1 MPPCAVPVVFPL
13 VLVLCLA
20 ASSSRAGN
28 HAYGEHFIRLGQYWG
43 EETRVR
49 PGPPGGQAEDADVQK
64 YQQQMLALEEAG
76 GPYADMLSEPLMGM
90 GWHYRQQGELEQA
103 LGSFQRALH
112 VVRINDGLYSERQV
126 PIVQALLDVY
136 RSSGEYE
143 SLDER
148 YDYYFRLFGNGKPP
162 FTDIRLRAAL
172 AYLRWQREAVRLDI
186 DDEESRR
193 LFALYRLNESLLKA
207 VAADA
212 SVPWHWYRDLALSQL
227 KNLYLVQDRV
237 AATAHSNGLSLSR
250 QSMQGEWEEKDINKK
265 QLERIQRDGAP
276 QGTRLLDET
285 IRRYDG
291 PSDSVELARL
301 YLAKGDWYQWLG
313 REQQANGAYQAVA
326 ELLAG
331 AGREDLLQQWL
342 GQPVELPDNGAFWQ
356 PSSSPA
362 PAVAAVIK
370 LQYDVSARGRV
381 RNLSAQAD
389 DSVSKGKVAG
399 LKRRFRQIR
408 FRPRWHSGTA
418 QAVQQLQR
426 EYVLL
431 N

>member
-1 MPPCAVPVVFPL
+1 MPRRAVPVVLPL
-13 VLVLCLA
+13 VLALCLA

-28 HAYGEHFIRLGQYWG
+28 HPYGEHFIRLGQYWG
-43 EETRVR
+43 AETSVR
-49 PGPPGGQAEDADVQK
+49 PGPPAGQAQDANVQQ

-76 GPYADMLSEPLMGM
+76 GPFADMLSEPLMGM
-90 GWHYRQQGELEQA
+90 GWHYRQRGELEQA

-112 VVRINDGLYSERQV
+112 IVRINDGLYSERQV

-148 YDYYFRLFGNGKPP
+148 YDYYFRLFGSGKPP
-162 FTDIRLRAAL
+162 FTDLRLRGAL
-172 AYLRWQREAVRLDI
+172 AYLRWQREALRLEI
-186 DDEESRR
+186 DEEESRR

-207 VAADA
+207 VAEDP

-237 AATAHSNGLSLSR
+237 ADSVHSNGLSLSR
-250 QSMQGEWEEKDINKK
+250 QSMQGEWEEKDLNKK
-265 QLERIQRDGAP
+265 QLERIQRNGAS
-276 QGTRLLDET
+276 QGGRLLDD
-285 IRRYDG
+285 IIGRYDG
-291 PSDSVELARL
+291 PPDSVELARL

-313 REQQANGAYQAVA
+313 REQQANSAYQAVA
-326 ELLAG
+326 EHLAVS
-331 AGREDLLQQWL
+331 GREDLRQQWL
-342 GQPVELPDNGAFWQ
+342 GHPVELPDNGAFWQ
-356 PSSSPA
+356 PPWSPA

-389 DSVSKGKVAG
+389 ESVSNGKVAG
-399 LKRRFRQIR
+399 LKRRFRQVR
-408 FRPRWHSGTA
+408 FRPRWQSGA
-418 QAVQQLQR
+418 GQAVQQLQR

-431 N
+431 K

>member
-1 MPPCAVPVVFPL
+1 MPRCAVPVVFPL

-20 ASSSRAGN
+20 ASSSRAGSR
-28 HAYGEHFIRLGQYWG
+28 AYGEHFIRLGQYWG
-43 EETRVR
+43 EETIVR
-49 PGPPGGQAEDADVQK
+49 PGPPGGQAEDADVQQ

-76 GPYADMLSEPLMGM
+76 GPYADMLAEPLMGM
-90 GWHYRQQGELEQA
+90 GWHYRQQGELKQA

-148 YDYYFRLFGNGKPP
+148 YDYYFRLFGSGKPP

-172 AYLRWQREAVRLDI
+172 AYLRWQREALRLEI
-186 DDEESRR
+186 DEQEGRR
-193 LFALYRLNESLLKA
+193 LFALYRLNEGLLKA
-207 VAADA
+207 VAADS

-237 AATAHSNGLSLSR
+237 AATVHSNGLSLSR
-250 QSMQGEWEEKDINKK
+250 QAMQAEWEEKDINKK

-276 QGTRLLDET
+276 QGSRLLDET

-313 REQQANGAYQAVA
+313 REQQANSVYQVVE

-331 AGREDLLQQWL
+331 SGREDLRQQWL
-342 GQPVELPDNGAFWQ
+342 GHPVELPDNGAFWQ
-356 PSSSPA
+356 PSASPT

-389 DSVSKGKVAG
+389 ESVSKGKVAG
-399 LKRRFRQIR
+399 LKRRFRKVR
-408 FRPRWHSGTA
+408 FRPRWHSGA
-418 QAVQQLQR
+418 GQAVQQLQR